1 MNAFFLIRSH
11 VARLPALALAGLMA
25 AGISAAQSPSNGST
39 PDRWVD
45 TGAPTTQTRGV
56 GVDRNGW
63 HRDRERGWHWYE
75 SDPNPPSV
83 VPVQPPQGAPGSP
96 QSEPEPLSVLWLQE
110 KLEETRIAAI
120 DNPTR
125 ENVELYVYLQ
135 KMAMDKAEKFA
146 IMSQQV
152 AMINPDLDENYQNPT
167 STFVRRARLDTRDN
181 EQERVLRAL
190 AENVGIYYFYRS
202 DCAYCARQ
210 NPILK
215 RMEAEHGLRILPISI
230 DHLPSHDGAFPNWQ
244 PDQGQ
249 ARALGVNATPTMY
262 LYHPP
267 NDVAFLAAGLQSE
280 PQLIKR
286 IFQVAEANGWLA
298 REDLEKAM
306 RGMPREFLLDAVQD
320 LEDVDWSDPNRALEA
335 LRHASRH
342 GVERA
347 SLTTPFA
354 ASTPVNPAQESPV
367 RGTPVQRNQ

>member
-1 MNAFFLIRSH
+1 MNIFPLIRSH
-11 VARLPALALAGLMA
+11 AARLSALALAGALA
-25 AGISAAQSPSNGST
+25 IGPSLAQSP
-39 PDRWVD
+39 PERWVD
-45 TGAPTTQTRGV
+45 TGAQTAQTRGV
-56 GVDRNGW
+56 GQKGW
-63 HRDRERGWHWYE
+63 QHDRERGWYWFE
-75 SDPNPPSV
+75 SDPNPPV
-83 VPVQPPQGAPGSP
+83 VAPVNPPPGTPGAPRSEP
-96 QSEPEPLSVLWLQE
+96 EPEPLSVLWLQQ

-135 KMAMDKAEKFA
+135 KMAMDRAEKFA
-146 IMSQQV
+146 IMAQQV
-152 AMINPDLDENYQNPT
+152 AMVNPDLDESYENPT

-202 DCAYCARQ
+202 DCTYCARQ

-249 ARALGVNATPTMY
+249 AQALGVNATPTMY

-286 IFQVAEANGWLA
+286 IFQVAEANGWLS

-347 SLTTPFA
+347 NLTNPFA
-354 ASTPVNPAQESPV
+354 TSTPINPARESPV
-367 RGTPVQRNQ
+367 RGTPVQRTQ

>member
-1 MNAFFLIRSH
+1 MNIFRRRRSH
-11 VARLPALALAGLMA
+11 LARLPALALAGLMA
-25 AGISAAQSPSNGST
+25 AGISAAQSPSGSK

-45 TGAPTTQTRGV
+45 TGAQTAQTRGV
-56 GVDRNGW
+56 GQKGW
-63 HRDRERGWHWYE
+63 QHDRERGWHWYE
-75 SDPNPPSV
+75 SDPNARPV
-83 VPVQPPQGAPGSP
+83 VPVQPPQGGSSAPK
-96 QSEPEPLSVLWLQE
+96 SEPEPLSVLWLQQ

-125 ENVELYVYLQ
+125 ENVEYYIYLQ

-152 AMINPDLDENYQNPT
+152 AMVNPDLDESYENPT
-167 STFVRRARLDTRDN
+167 STFVRRARLDTRDG
-181 EQERVLRAL
+181 EQRRVLRTL
-190 AENVGIYYFYRS
+190 AEDVGIFYFYRS

-215 RMEAEHGLRILPISI
+215 RMEAEHGLHILPISI

-244 PDQGQ
+244 PDEGQ
-249 ARALGVNATPTMY
+249 AQALGVNVTPTMY
-262 LYHPP
+262 LFRPLTHEA
-267 NDVAFLAAGLQSE
+267 VFLAAGLQSE

-286 IFQVAEANGWLA
+286 IFQVAEANGWLS
-298 REDLEKAM
+298 REEMEKAM

-347 SLTTPFA
+347 SLTNPFA
-354 ASTPVNPAQESPV
+354 TSTPVNPARESPV
-367 RGTPVQRNQ
+367 RGTPVQRTQ